1 MLDCSTPRNLPMKLR
16 GRFESQHYEKTL
28 QEIRKERSAETK
40 QAERLS
46 AILAKKASSGKA
58 EKPPERAA

>member
-1 MLDCSTPRNLPMKLR
+1 MKVR
-16 GRFESQHYEKTL
+16 DRSESRHYEQRL
-28 QEIRKERSAETK
+28 QEIRKERNAETR

-46 AILAKKASSGKA
+46 AMLAKKGCSGKA

>member
-1 MLDCSTPRNLPMKLR
+1 MKLR